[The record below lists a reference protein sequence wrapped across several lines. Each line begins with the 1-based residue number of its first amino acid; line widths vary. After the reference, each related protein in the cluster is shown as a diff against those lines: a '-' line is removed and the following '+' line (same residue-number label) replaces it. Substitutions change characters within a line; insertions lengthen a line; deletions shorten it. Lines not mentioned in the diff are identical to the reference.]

1 MISFSFSF
9 FFDKEVAI
17 NLMKMANIFSEKEIE
32 GKIKNKESNLIEWGR
47 EREWESECEKSDTHG
62 AQSVDSRI
70 SIWDIQCNEPMIV

>member
-32 GKIKNKESNLIEWGR
+32 GKIKNKESNLIE
-47 EREWESECEKSDTHG
+47 
-62 AQSVDSRI
+62 
-70 SIWDIQCNEPMIV
+70 